1 MGEEERQK
9 LLAWLEE
16 RKDDLFDFRKEML
29 AYCRSDVDIL
39 RQACLKFRELLMGA
53 TGQQVEILN
62 EKNKKEMKWVGAV
75 DSFDSVTIASVCMNV
90 FRTKF
95 IEEDWTVKLDG
106 RSSWMP
112 AKLIDQKLYV
122 LWQNQWIHQTDL

>member
-1 MGEEERQK
+1 MGPYPEAKYYGHDFMGEEERQK
-9 LLAWLEE
+9 LLAWLDE

-75 DSFDSVTIASVCMNV
+75 DPFDSVTIASVCMNV
-90 FRTKF
+90 F
-95 IEEDWTVKLDG
+95 
-106 RSSWMP
+106 
-112 AKLIDQKLYV
+112 
-122 LWQNQWIHQTDL
+122 